1 MRVIPSLPRRSEAD
15 VLLEVPL
22 EPRQLSMVAHAG
34 ARPTDATHSSAP
46 DNARDPHRVLSS
58 GGDSS
63 SSAAVKKPA
72 LSTNPPRVS
81 VRSPSVL
88 GSWSEAVPANSSR
101 PWVRDLILHVSEA
114 LMSEHQQRFK
124 VIIGGSGPAAIE
136 AALVLRQLAG
146 ALVETT
152 IVTPD
157 EECVH
162 LPMTVLAPFA
172 RSGGTRYPL
181 AELVSDAGAILRR
194 GTIASVDPAS
204 REVRTADGESL
215 VYDALLIAVGG
226 VQQFPYPRALAYG
239 GPGADERMHGLIQDI
254 EAGYVKRVA
263 FVVAPGVSWPLPLYE
278 LALMTAER
286 ADEMCAHV
294 ELTLVTPETS
304 ALGLFG
310 PDTARDVGDLLD
322 AAGIT
327 LRANTRAD
335 VPTGNLVELHPEGER
350 LRVDRVVTLPTLMG
364 PRIHGLPHDAAGF
377 LPVDP
382 YGRVSGTPGVYA
394 AGDATDFA
402 IKQGGIACQ
411 QADAAA
417 EAIAAAAGAGIEP
430 SPFAPALRALLV
442 TEYDARWLRHD
453 LSSEDGGT
461 STAAGQPE
469 VPPWTKIVG
478 RELSRHLTQ
487 VPARMHP

>member
-1 MRVIPSLPRRSEAD
+1 
-15 VLLEVPL
+15 
-22 EPRQLSMVAHAG
+22 
-34 ARPTDATHSSAP
+34 
-46 DNARDPHRVLSS
+46 
-58 GGDSS
+58 
-63 SSAAVKKPA
+63 
-72 LSTNPPRVS
+72 
-81 VRSPSVL
+81 
-88 GSWSEAVPANSSR
+88 
-101 PWVRDLILHVSEA
+101 
-114 LMSEHQQRFK
+114 MSEHQQWFK
-124 VIIGGSGPAAIE
+124 VIVGGSGPAAIE

-181 AELVSDAGAILRR
+181 AELVDDAGAILRR
-194 GTIASVDPAS
+194 GSIASVDAAS
-204 REVRTADGESL
+204 REVRIADGGTL
-215 VYDALLIAVGG
+215 AYDALLIAVGG
-226 VQQFPYPRALAYG
+226 VQQSPHPRALAYG

-263 FVVAPGVSWPLPLYE
+263 FIVAPGVSWPLPLYE
-278 LALMTAER
+278 LALITAKR

-304 ALGLFG
+304 ALELFG
-310 PDTARDVGDLLD
+310 PDTSRDVAGLLD

-327 LRANTRAD
+327 LRTSTRAD
-335 VPTGNLVELHPEGER
+335 VPTGNLVDLEPQGER
-350 LRVDRVVTLPTLMG
+350 LRVDRVVTLPTLTG
-364 PRIHGLPHDAAGF
+364 PRIDGLPHDAAGF

-382 YGRVSGTPGVYA
+382 HGRVRGTPGVYA

-430 SPFAPALRALLV
+430 SPFTPALRALLV
-442 TEYDARWLRHD
+442 TEYDARWLHND
-453 LSSEDGGT
+453 LTGEDEGT
-461 STAAGQPE
+461 STAAG
-469 VPPWTKIVG
+469 PPAGPHRTKIAG

-487 VPARMHP
+487 IPARMHP